1 MTQLRLN
8 NPGSVTPNAAA
19 VPADQRVRDCIRTD
33 LTTTLIIEAAAGT
46 GKTTALVSRI
56 IAVLTA
62 GLTTLDRIVAVT
74 FTEKAAGELKLRLRS
89 AIESERNTPSATPL
103 ERKRLDLALEKLE
116 EARIGTIHAFCGDL
130 LRERPVEARVDPMFE
145 VAPDDVAE
153 TLLDGAFD
161 RWFEQTLASPGEG
174 VRRVLRRRDLADR
187 NGPRP
192 ILQAAARELIQWRDF
207 DSPWQPSPFD
217 RDRAIDRLLA
227 EAVELQAIAIEAD
240 DDDWLRRSI
249 EEICRPLSEA
259 TRLESVRPRDYDAL
273 EDALQRLLRGNPRRW
288 NWRGRGDFFGQ
299 RRRADVIARRDAFRG
314 SLQQFSEQA
323 GANLAPMLRDEIL
336 PIIGH
341 YRELKY
347 RAGRLDFLDLLLTA
361 RDLVRSD
368 PILRA
373 DLQNRFS
380 HIFIDEFQDTDPLQ
394 AEILML
400 LAADDSAAADWLT
413 ARPVPGKLFIVGDP
427 KQSIYRFRRADVALY
442 QTVKHH
448 LIEHGGAALEHLT
461 VSFRA
466 TPQIQSMVNAAFAPL
481 MPSDSPTQPA
491 YAALEHY
498 RPDFLSQPAIVAL
511 PVPAPYGGYGR
522 ITNWRI
528 DESLPDAVG
537 AFVKWLVSDSKW
549 SVTERESPKERVA
562 IRPRHICI
570 LFRRFTS
577 YGRDVTRGYVRA
589 LEARHIAHVLVRGG
603 SFHEREEVLAIRN
616 ALAAIERP
624 DDTLAVFATLRGPL
638 FAISDGA
645 LLEFRETFR
654 SLHPFFKLP
663 DDGPGAAPDHLREL
677 CDALTVLRDLH
688 RGRNRRSIADTIA
701 QLLARTRA
709 HAGIAIWPT
718 GDQALANVMR
728 LMDLARHYEANV
740 GATSLRGFVED
751 LEARAERE
759 QAGEAPIIEEG
770 TEGVRIMTVHRA
782 KGLEFPVVILAD
794 ITCNET
800 AGEAHRYV
808 DPTRRL
814 CALRLAGAA
823 PRELLD
829 HADEELRRDE
839 EEAVRLLYVATT
851 RARDLIVSPV
861 VGDEPQSGWLA
872 RLTPVLYPDLSE
884 YQSAADPHPP
894 GCPPFKSRIVGDRP
908 DNANTR
914 APGLAPGGYQPAA
927 GTHRV
932 VWWDPAILDLDARET
947 MGLRQ
952 TRLLE
957 ADATNT
963 RSAQGQGDYLA
974 WRAQREQIIAAGSTP
989 TLRLATATEIVA
1001 TEGRPSLPE
1010 AETIIV
1016 EQTARVD
1023 GRPHGN
1029 RFGTLVH
1036 AIMARTA
1043 LDADTATITQSAT
1056 FYGRIVGATP
1066 GEITA
1071 AADAVTASL
1080 DSPVILRARAA
1091 LQLRRESPLIITL
1104 DDGLIVEGIADLIF
1118 LEENEGVR
1126 RWVVVDFK
1134 TDVDLA
1140 SRLTEYQT
1148 QVALYIRALTRATN
1162 LPAIGLLLWL

>member
-1 MTQLRLN
+1 MTQLPLTNRASPNLN
-8 NPGSVTPNAAA
+8 DGTVL
-19 VPADQRVRDCIRTD
+19 PADQRVRDRIRTD

-56 IAVLTA
+56 VAVLTA

-89 AIESERNTPSATPL
+89 AIERERNNPDAPPI
-103 ERKRLDLALEKLE
+103 ERQRLDLALEKLE

-145 VAPDDVAE
+145 VAPDDVAD
-153 TLLDGAFD
+153 TLLDAAFD

-192 ILQAAARELIQWRDF
+192 ILQAAARELIEWRDF
-207 DSPWQPSPFD
+207 DSPWQPTAFD
-217 RDRAIDRLLA
+217 IDHAIDRLII
-227 EAVELQAIAIEAD
+227 EAGVLQAIAVEAD

-288 NWRGRGDFFGQ
+288 NWRGRGDFFGE
-299 RRRADVIARRDAFRG
+299 RRRAEVIALRDTFRT
-314 SLQQFSEQA
+314 SLEQFSEQA
-323 GANLAPMLRDEIL
+323 GANLAPILRDEIL

-341 YRELKY
+341 YRELKH

-400 LAADDSAAADWLT
+400 LAADDPAASDWLT

-442 QTVKHH
+442 QRIKRH
-448 LIEHGGAALEHLT
+448 LLERGDAALEHLT

-481 MPSDSPTQPA
+481 MPAESSTQPA
-491 YAALEHY
+491 YAALEPY
-498 RPDFLSQPAIVAL
+498 RPDITTQPAIVAL
-511 PVPAPYGGYGR
+511 PVPAPYGDYGR

-528 DESLPDAVG
+528 DESLPDAIG
-537 AFVKWLVSDSKW
+537 AFVKWLISDSGW
-549 SVTERESPKERVA
+549 TVTERESPGDRIP

-624 DDTLAVFATLRGPL
+624 DDMLAVFATLRGPL
-638 FAISDGA
+638 FAITDGA
-645 LLEFRETFR
+645 LLEFRETFG
-654 SLHPFFKLP
+654 SFHPFFKLP
-663 DDGPGAAPDHLREL
+663 NDGPGAAPDHLHGLR
-677 CDALTVLRDLH
+677 DALAVLRDLH

-728 LMDLARHYEANV
+728 LMDLARRYETNG

-800 AGEAHRYV
+800 AGEARRFV
-808 DPTRRL
+808 DPVRRL

-839 EEAVRLLYVATT
+839 EEAVRLLYVAAT
-851 RARDLIVSPV
+851 RARDLIIAPV
-861 VGDEPQSGWLA
+861 VGDEPQSGWLS

-884 YQSAADPHPP
+884 YQPAADPHPP
-894 GCPPFKSRIVGDRP
+894 GCPPFKSRIVGIRP

-927 GTHRV
+927 GAHRV

-952 TRLLE
+952 TKLLQAE
-957 ADATNT
+957 DSNT
-963 RSAQGQGDYLA
+963 RSAQGQRDYLA
-974 WRAQREQIIAAGSTP
+974 WRAQRDQLIATGSAP

-1001 TEGRPSLPE
+1001 TEARP
-1010 AETIIV
+1010 
-1016 EQTARVD
+1016 
-1023 GRPHGN
+1023 
-1029 RFGTLVH
+1029 
-1036 AIMARTA
+1036 
-1043 LDADTATITQSAT
+1043 
-1056 FYGRIVGATP
+1056 
-1066 GEITA
+1066 
-1071 AADAVTASL
+1071 
-1080 DSPVILRARAA
+1080 
-1091 LQLRRESPLIITL
+1091 
-1104 DDGLIVEGIADLIF
+1104 
-1118 LEENEGVR
+1118 
-1126 RWVVVDFK
+1126 
-1134 TDVDLA
+1134 
-1140 SRLTEYQT
+1140 
-1148 QVALYIRALTRATN
+1148 
-1162 LPAIGLLLWL
+1162 

>member
-1 MTQLRLN
+1 
-8 NPGSVTPNAAA
+8 
-19 VPADQRVRDCIRTD
+19 
-33 LTTTLIIEAAAGT
+33 
-46 GKTTALVSRI
+46 
-56 IAVLTA
+56 
-62 GLTTLDRIVAVT
+62 
-74 FTEKAAGELKLRLRS
+74 
-89 AIESERNTPSATPL
+89 
-103 ERKRLDLALEKLE
+103 
-116 EARIGTIHAFCGDL
+116 
-130 LRERPVEARVDPMFE
+130 
-145 VAPDDVAE
+145 
-153 TLLDGAFD
+153 
-161 RWFEQTLASPGEG
+161 
-174 VRRVLRRRDLADR
+174 
-187 NGPRP
+187 GPRP
-192 ILQAAARELIQWRDF
+192 LLQAAARELIEWRDF

-217 RDRAIDRLLA
+217 RDSGIDRLII
-227 EAVELQAIAIEAD
+227 EALELQAIATEAD
-240 DDDWLRRSI
+240 SDDWLRRSI

-259 TRLESVRPRDYDAL
+259 TRLESVRARDYDAL

-288 NWRGRGDFFGQ
+288 NWRGRGDFFGE
-299 RRRADVIARRDAFRG
+299 RRRADVIARRDAFHQ
-314 SLQQFSEQA
+314 SLEQFSEQA

-341 YRELKY
+341 YRELKH

-368 PILRA
+368 ALLRA

-380 HIFIDEFQDTDPLQ
+380 HIFVDEFQDTDPLQ

-400 LAADDSAAADWLT
+400 LAADDPNASDWLT

-442 QTVKHH
+442 QTIKRH
-448 LIEHGGAALEHLT
+448 LLEHGGAALEHLT

-466 TPQIQSMVNAAFAPL
+466 IPQLQSMVNAAFEPL
-481 MPSDSPTQPA
+481 MPAETPTQPA
-491 YAALEHY
+491 YAPLEPY
-498 RPDFLSQPAIVAL
+498 RPDSASQPALVAL
-511 PVPAPYGGYGR
+511 PVPTPYGDYGR

-537 AFVKWLVSDSKW
+537 AFVKWLIGESGW
-549 SVTERESPKERVA
+549 TVTEREAPTTRIA

-589 LEARHIAHVLVRGG
+589 LEGRHIAHVLVRGG

-638 FAISDGA
+638 FAVADGA
-645 LLEFRETFR
+645 LLEFRETFG
-654 SLHPFFKLP
+654 SPHPFLKLP
-663 DDGPGAAPDHLREL
+663 EEGPSALAEHLREL
-677 CDALTVLRDLH
+677 RDALIVLRDLH

-701 QLLARTRA
+701 QLLAKTRA

-728 LMDLARHYEANV
+728 LMDMARRYEANG

-794 ITCNET
+794 LTCNET
-800 AGEAHRYV
+800 AGEARRFV
-808 DPTRRL
+808 DPAFRL
-814 CALRLAGAA
+814 CALRLAGSA

-829 HADEELRRDE
+829 HAGEELRRDE
-839 EEAVRLLYVATT
+839 EEAVRLLYVAAT
-851 RARDLIVSPV
+851 RARDLIIAPV

-872 RLTPVLYPDLSE
+872 RLTPVLYPDLTE
-884 YQSAADPHPP
+884 YQPAADPHPS
-894 GCPPFKSRIVGDRP
+894 GCPPFKSRIVGIRP

-927 GTHRV
+927 GMHRV

-952 TRLLE
+952 TKLLQ
-957 ADATNT
+957 ADDTKT
-963 RSAQGQGDYLA
+963 RSAQGQSDYLA
-974 WRAQREQIIAAGSTP
+974 WRAQRERLIAKSAAP
-989 TLRLATATEIVA
+989 TLRVATATEIVSTDA
-1001 TEGRPSLPE
+1001 RPSIPE
-1010 AETIIV
+1010 ANGIAI
-1016 EQTARVD
+1016 EQTPRLA

-1036 AIMARTA
+1036 AIMARIA
-1043 LDADTATITQSAT
+1043 LDAEVTAITQSAA
-1056 FYGRIVGATP
+1056 FYGRIVNATP
-1066 GEITA
+1066 DEITA
-1071 AADAVTASL
+1071 AIDAVIAAL
-1080 DSPVILRARAA
+1080 GSPVIARARAA
-1091 LQLRRESPLIITL
+1091 LELRRESPLIATL
-1104 DDGLIVEGIADLIF
+1104 DDGLLVEGIADLIF
-1118 LEENEGVR
+1118 LEAHEGGR
-1126 RWVVVDFK
+1126 RWVLVDFK
-1134 TDVDLA
+1134 TDADLA
-1140 SRLTEYQT
+1140 PRLDEYRT
-1148 QVALYIRALTRATN
+1148 QVALYLRALTRATS
-1162 LPAIGLLLWL
+1162 LPAVGLLLWL

>member
-1 MTQLRLN
+1 MTQLPHSNGASLSLDA
-8 NPGSVTPNAAA
+8 PT
-19 VPADQRVRDCIRTD
+19 PADQRVRDRIRTD
-33 LTTTLIIEAAAGT
+33 LSTTLIIEAAAGT
-46 GKTTALVSRI
+46 GKTTELVSRI
-56 IAVLTA
+56 IAVLAA

-89 AIESERNTPSATPL
+89 GVERERNNPDIAPV
-103 ERKRLDLALEKLE
+103 ERARLNLALEKLE
-116 EARIGTIHAFCGDL
+116 EARIGTIHAFCADL
-130 LRERPVEARVDPMFE
+130 LRERPVEARIDPMFE
-145 VAPDDVAE
+145 VAPDDIAE
-153 TLLDGAFD
+153 ALIDAAFD

-192 ILQAAARELIQWRDF
+192 ILQAAARELIEWRDF
-207 DSPWQPSPFD
+207 DSPWQPRPFD
-217 RDRAIDRLLA
+217 RDRAIDRLIA
-227 EAVELQAIAIEAD
+227 EAVELQALAAAGD

-259 TRLESVRPRDYDAL
+259 TRLEGVRPRDYDAL

-288 NWRGRGDFFGQ
+288 NWRGRGDFFGEH
-299 RRRADVIARRDAFRG
+299 RRPDVIARRDAFHA
-314 SLQQFSEQA
+314 SLEQFSEQA

-341 YRELKY
+341 YRELKQ
-347 RAGRLDFLDLLLTA
+347 RAGRVDFLDLLLTA

-380 HIFIDEFQDTDPLQ
+380 HIFVDEFQDTDPLQ

-400 LAADDSAAADWLT
+400 LAADDPAASDWLN

-442 QTVKHH
+442 QTIKRH
-448 LIEHGGAALEHLT
+448 LIERGGAALEHLT

-466 TPQIQSMVNAAFAPL
+466 TPQLQSMVNAAFAPL
-481 MPSDSPTQPA
+481 MATESSTQPA
-491 YAALEHY
+491 YAALEPY
-498 RPDFLSQPAIVAL
+498 RSGVDSQPAIIAL
-511 PVPAPYGGYGR
+511 PVPAPYGDYGR

-537 AFVKWLVSDSKW
+537 AFVKWLVKDSGW
-549 SVTERESPKERVA
+549 TVTERESPERVP

-570 LFRRFTS
+570 LFRRFTT

-638 FAISDGA
+638 FAVNDGA
-645 LLEFRETFR
+645 LLEFRETFG

-663 DDGPGAAPDHLREL
+663 EDGPGAAPDHLHEL
-677 CDALTVLRDLH
+677 CGALAVLRELH

-718 GDQALANVMR
+718 GEQALANVMR
-728 LMDLARHYEANV
+728 LMDLARRYEANG

-800 AGEAHRYV
+800 AGEARRFV
-808 DPTRRL
+808 DPARRL

-829 HADEELRRDE
+829 HGDEELRRDQ
-839 EEAVRLLYVATT
+839 EEAVRLLYVAAT
-851 RARDLIVSPV
+851 RARDLIIAPV
-861 VGDEPQSGWLA
+861 VGDEPPSGWLA
-872 RLTPVLYPDLSE
+872 RLTPVLYPDLAE
-884 YQSAADPHPP
+884 YQPAADPHPP
-894 GCPPFKSRIVGDRP
+894 GCPPFKSRIAGLRP

-914 APGLAPGGYQPAA
+914 TPGLAPGGYQPAA

-932 VWWDPAILDLDARET
+932 VWWDPAILELDARET

-952 TRLLE
+952 TKLLQ
-957 ADATNT
+957 ADETKT
-963 RSAQGQGDYLA
+963 RSAQGQSDYLA
-974 WRAQREQIIAAGSTP
+974 WRAQREHLIATGSAP

-1001 TEGRPSLPE
+1001 SDARPSLPE
-1010 AETIIV
+1010 ADSIKV
-1016 EQTARVD
+1016 EPIARVAS
-1023 GRPHGN
+1023 RPHGN

-1036 AIMARTA
+1036 AIMARIA
-1043 LDADTATITQSAT
+1043 LDADAPAITQSAS
-1056 FYGRIVGATP
+1056 FYGRIAGATP
-1066 GEITA
+1066 DEINA
-1071 AADAVTASL
+1071 AADAVIAAL
-1080 DSPVILRARAA
+1080 GSPVIVRARAA
-1091 LQLRRESPLIITL
+1091 LELRRESPLIVAL
-1104 DDGLIVEGIADLIF
+1104 DDGLIVEGVADLVF
-1118 LEENEGVR
+1118 LEAYDRAR

-1140 SRLTEYQT
+1140 ARLTEYRT
-1148 QVALYIRALTRATN
+1148 QVALYLRALTRATN
-1162 LPAIGLLLWL
+1162 LPATGLLLWL